1 MKVNYLWFNLTFL
14 FCCGCICGTF
24 LFCLRAFYLHK
35 VEKLDP
41 VNVVRTQKGVK
52 QTTAGKRIEREKELE
67 RMLEN
72 G

>member
-1 MKVNYLWFNLTFL
+1 MQYLYFGIMFAW
-14 FCCGCICGTF
+14 CCMCICATF

-41 VNVVRTQKGVK
+41 VNVIKTQKGVK
-52 QTTAGKRIEREKELE
+52 QATAKKRIEREEMLE
-67 RMLEN
+67 HLLEN

>member
-1 MKVNYLWFNLTFL
+1 MNYFYFCLTFL
-14 FCCGCICGTF
+14 FCCACICATF

-41 VNVVRTQKGVK
+41 VNVVKTEKSLK
-52 QTTAGKRIEREKELE
+52 KATAKKRIERDELMEKL
-67 RMLEN
+67 LEN

>member
-1 MKVNYLWFNLTFL
+1 MKVNCLWFNLTFL

-41 VNVVRTQKGVK
+41 VNVIKTQKGVK
-52 QTTAGKRIEREKELE
+52 TATAKKRIEREEMLE
-67 RMLEN
+67 HLLEN